1 MRVAAI
7 DLGTFSALL
16 LIAEL
21 RRGRLHPL
29 CEERRTVDL
38 TCDRHGRLASEA
50 IRRARRVLSQY
61 ETLARQHD
69 VAVGSVA
76 ATAAVRAAV
85 NRAAV
90 VEQLRPATSFR
101 VQVLSARREAAL
113 SARGALLGIRG
124 ATAQRLVIDLGGG
137 STEIVEL
144 ASGTFRGLKIGA
156 ARATDQWIALAPK
169 NPAARDLYYL
179 GCADR
184 ALLSLNPDVFHDS
197 RAIVGVGGTLTALA
211 ALAAGLRRFDAGA
224 VHGRVLTADW
234 IGATAATLARL
245 PMARLR
251 ELLPFDPSRARVIVA
266 GTYLWAAVLN
276 RLSARRV
283 TVSARGLRWG
293 VAAQLAGL
301 P

>member
-16 LIAEL
+16 LVAEM
-21 RRGRLHPL
+21 RRGRLSAI

-38 TCDRHGRLASEA
+38 TCDHNGRLSAA
-50 IRRARRVLSQY
+50 AVHRATRVLSQF
-61 ETLARQHD
+61 EALARRHD
-69 VAVGSVA
+69 ATVGLVA
-76 ATAAVRAAV
+76 ATAAVRTAV

-90 VEQLRPATSFR
+90 VKRLRQATSFP

-137 STEIVEL
+137 STEIVDP
-144 ASGTFRGLKIGA
+144 ASGVFRGLKIGA
-156 ARATDQWIALAPK
+156 ARATDQWIAQAPR
-169 NPAARDLYYL
+169 NPATRDLYYL
-179 GCADR
+179 GCAER
-184 ALLSLNPDVFHDS
+184 ALLTLNPEVFRGAS
-197 RAIVGVGGTLTALA
+197 VIVGVGGTLTALA
-211 ALAAGLRRFDAGA
+211 ALAAGLRRFDPDA

-234 IGATAATLARL
+234 IGATAAAVARL
-245 PMARLR
+245 PMARIR

-276 RLSARRV
+276 RLNARRV

-293 VAAQLAGL
+293 MAAQLAGL

>member
-38 TCDRHGRLASEA
+38 TSDRHGRLPTEA
-50 IRRARRVLSQY
+50 VRRAGRVLSRY
-61 ETLARQHD
+61 DALARQHG
-69 VAVGSVA
+69 VSAGLVA
-76 ATAAVRAAV
+76 ATAAIRAAG

-90 VEQLRPATSFR
+90 VEQLRRATSFP

-113 SARGALLGIRG
+113 SARCALSGMRG

-137 STEIVEL
+137 STEILEPV
-144 ASGTFRGLKIGA
+144 SGVFRSFKIGA
-156 ARATDQWIALAPK
+156 ARATDQWVTHAPK
-169 NPAARDLYYL
+169 NPAARDWYYL

-184 ALLSLNPDVFHDS
+184 AFLTLNPDVFRDTS
-197 RAIVGVGGTLTALA
+197 AIVGVGGTLTALA
-211 ALAAGLRRFDAGA
+211 ALAAGLRRFDPEV
-224 VHGRVLTADW
+224 VHGRVLSADW
-234 IGATAATLARL
+234 IGATAAELARL
-245 PMARLR
+245 PIARLR
-251 ELLPFDPSRARVIVA
+251 KLLPYDPARARVIVA

-276 RLSARRV
+276 RLNARRV